1 MDQGGD
7 VGANNI
13 EAQCGR
19 LGAIL
24 DPVLDADL
32 DGTNTSAP
40 PTRYGRS
47 VQIAVS
53 LGVVA
58 LIFGFLFPKLADY
71 GQVWKSVRQMTWLQ
85 ISALGLVA
93 IVNLVGYLPLLMSV
107 LPGAT
112 VREVAVANFASTA
125 ISNTLPGGSALGVG
139 VTVSIQRSF
148 GIPPAD
154 IALGAVISGIW
165 NNFAKM
171 GLPVLALGL
180 LAVTGEAGSGL
191 TAAAVAGV
199 VVLALCIALF
209 ALLLRSEGLAAVVG
223 GGAEW
228 FVGRVAHVIKRSP
241 PTDWAAGA
249 IRFRAGAIG
258 LLKRRWIRISL
269 ATVLTNL
276 LLYCVLLVA
285 IRVVGV
291 SNDQVG
297 WIKVLAAFAFVR
309 LISAIPITPGGIG
322 VVELGLTAAL
332 GHDLGHAGQ
341 NQIAAAVLVYRALT
355 WFAPIPLGTVS
366 WMFWRAKSSWRH
378 TVEQRRD
385 QTV

>member
-1 MDQGGD
+1 MDTD
-7 VGANNI
+7 SDLSANSI

-32 DGTNTSAP
+32 AGTNTSAP
-40 PTRYGRS
+40 PTGHGRAI
-47 VQIAVS
+47 QIAIS

-93 IVNLVGYLPLLMSV
+93 IINLVGYLPLLMSV
-107 LPGAT
+107 LPGAK

-148 GIPPAD
+148 GIPPTD

-165 NNFAKM
+165 NNFAKL

-199 VVLALCIALF
+199 VVLAVCIALF
-209 ALLLRSEGLAAVVG
+209 ALLLRSERLAAIVG
-223 GGAEW
+223 GGAER
-228 FVGRVAHVIKRSP
+228 FVGRLAHVVKRSP
-241 PTDWAAGA
+241 PTEWAAGA
-249 IRFRAGAIG
+249 VRFRAGAIG

-291 SNDQVG
+291 SNDQVS
-297 WIKVLAAFAFVR
+297 WIKVLAAFSFVR

-332 GHDLGHAGQ
+332 GDDLGHAGQ

-366 WMFWRAKSSWRH
+366 WLFWRAKSSWRH